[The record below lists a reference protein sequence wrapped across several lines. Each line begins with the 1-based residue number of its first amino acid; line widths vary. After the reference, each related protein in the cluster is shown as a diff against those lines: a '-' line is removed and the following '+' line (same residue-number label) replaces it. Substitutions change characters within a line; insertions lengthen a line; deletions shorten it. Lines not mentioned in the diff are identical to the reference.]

1 MSVNRNYLL
10 VLAALAGLLL
20 PGCATARYDHGYRIE
35 GKTYHSFRDMDDDTA
50 LKMFAAIYNVHARS
64 YTEQI
69 AKDLTLETYLEALRE
84 RNSEYI
90 DTSGIYDV
98 PYDRVNLVNMP
109 SEDLVRLFDELEK
122 EYPRYR
128 HVDIAALSE
137 ARSARRV
144 IALTGMYEIA
154 GELKR
159 RDNTRRAW
167 AFLGQALQVAL
178 SVAVSAI

>member
-1 MSVNRNYLL
+1 MGVYRDHLL
-10 VLAALAGLLL
+10 VLAVSAGLLL
-20 PGCATARYDHGYRIE
+20 SGCATARYDHGYRVE
-35 GKTYHSFRDMDDDTA
+35 GRTYHTFEDMDDDTA
-50 LKMFAAIYNVHARS
+50 LKMVAAVYNVHARS

-69 AKDLTLETYLEALRE
+69 AKDLTLETYLDVLRK
-84 RNSEYI
+84 RNSGYI

-98 PYDRVNLVNMP
+98 PYDPVDLSTMP
-109 SEDLVRLFDELEK
+109 SEDLVRVFEELEK
-122 EYPRYR
+122 EYQRYR
-128 HVDIAALSE
+128 HADISALSD

-144 IALTGMYEIA
+144 INLTGMHEIA
-154 GELKR
+154 GELQR